1 MAVSQRHPLY
11 CRMLPAWRIC
21 RDAYDGELCVKSK
34 RECYLPPT
42 PGMKKAMLD
51 ANKAYVYENYLMRA
65 EFPHKMSNMVR
76 VGLGILWGKAAS
88 IKLTPRLQYLTKRAT
103 YDRQTLQDFM
113 VEITEQQF
121 VTGRCG
127 FMFDMPKPRVVNGVE
142 QGIAGVPTPYLCL
155 YHAERIINW
164 DEGPR
169 TADGYRALNLVVL
182 DESEDERQPGLT
194 YTCVPKY
201 RVLSLGP
208 IDTPAGQDPSV
219 GDYRYGQFADEEPN
233 EEKMRTALL
242 MGKPIPFIPF
252 YFVNAENTKVCPQQ
266 PPYLELA
273 LKSFSL
279 YRQSADYEQQLHDQ
293 SQETPVIE
301 GGDDTKEYALG
312 VGSVLTPPA
321 GSKAY
326 FMGLTGSGLAE
337 MRVAYVNKMTDAD
350 RLGGQMI
357 DTRSLQRESGE
368 SLKTRLASQTATLSS
383 IAETCGE
390 AVEKALKDLALLL
403 GDNPDEVE
411 VKPNTNF
418 VNPELFAKTLVELMQ
433 AKNMGFPLPDQEL
446 YRMAQERGV
455 SQPDFEEAMRLL
467 KAEPPPIM
475 ATGTP
480 TANPA
485 GKTPK
490 QLTPPAPAG
499 GAIKSAAN
507 PAGVSARGKTRTA
520 SKKNKKTE

>member
-1 MAVSQRHPLY
+1 MSVSQKHPHY
-11 CRMLPAWRIC
+11 CRLLHAWRIC
-21 RDAYDGELCVKSK
+21 RDAYDGELCVKAK
-34 RECYLPPT
+34 KECYLPPT
-42 PGMKKAMLD
+42 PGMKALMSTKPHI
-51 ANKAYVYENYLMRA
+51 YEDYIHRA
-65 EFPHKMSNMVR
+65 EFPHKMSNMTR
-76 VGLGILWGKAAS
+76 VGLGIIWGKAAT
-88 IKLTPRLQYLTKRAT
+88 IKLPPRLQYLLKRAT

-121 VTGRCG
+121 VVGRAG
-127 FMFDMPKPRVVNGVE
+127 FMFDMPPPKIVNGKPV
-142 QGIAGVPTPYLCL
+142 GRMGVPTPYLCL

-169 TADGYRALNLVVL
+169 TEDGYRALNLVVL
-182 DESEDERQPGLT
+182 DESEDVRQAGFVWL
-194 YTCVPKY
+194 CIPKF
-201 RVLSLGP
+201 RVLSLGSINP
-208 IDTPAGQDPSV
+208 PGYNQAPLYGN
-219 GDYRYGQFADEEPN
+219 YRYGQFGLEQPSDEN
-233 EEKMRTALL
+233 MITAEF

-252 YFVNAENTKVCPQQ
+252 YFVNAENTKACPQP

-293 SQETPVIE
+293 SQETAVIE
-301 GGDDTKEYALG
+301 GGDDNKDYQLG

-321 GSKAY
+321 GCKAY
-326 FMGLTGSGLAE
+326 FAGLSGNGLSE
-337 MRVAYVNKMTDAD
+337 MRTAYVNKMIDAD

-390 AVEKALKDLALLL
+390 AVEKALKDLAMLL
-403 GDNPDEVE
+403 GENPDDVS

-446 YRMAQERGV
+446 HRMAQERGV
-455 SQPDFEEAMRLL
+455 SEVDFEEAMRLL
-467 KAEPPPIM
+467 KAEPPAIM
-475 ATGTP
+475 ATGVP

-485 GKTPK
+485 GKTPT
-490 QLTPPAPAG
+490 QLTPPAVP
-499 GAIKSAAN
+499 GAATKSAAN
-507 PAGVSARGKTRTA
+507 PAGISPRGKTRTTN
-520 SKKNKKTE
+520 KKNKKNA

>member
-1 MAVSQRHPLY
+1 MK
-11 CRMLPAWRIC
+11 PAWDIC
-21 RDAYDGELCVKSK
+21 RDAYEGELCVKAK

-42 PGMKKAMLD
+42 PGMRKAMLD
-51 ANKAYVYENYLMRA
+51 ATKAYVYEDYIKRA
-65 EFPHKMSNMVR
+65 EFPHKMSNMTR
-76 VGLGILWGKAAS
+76 VGLGILWGKDAS
-88 IKLTPRLQYLTKRAT
+88 IKLPPRLQYLVKRAT

-121 VTGRCG
+121 IVGRCG
-127 FMFDMPKPRVVNGVE
+127 FMFDMPRAKVVNGVE
-142 QGIAGVPTPYLCL
+142 QGILGVPQPYLCL

-169 TADGYRALNLVVL
+169 TEDGYRSLNLVVL
-182 DESEDERQPGLT
+182 DESEDVRQPGLT

-208 IDTPAGQDPSV
+208 IDTPAGQDPAY
-219 GDYRYGQFADEEPN
+219 GWYRYGQFLDEEPDEN
-233 EEKMRTALL
+233 KMKTPQL
-242 MGKPIPFIPF
+242 MGKPLPFIPF
-252 YFVNAENTKVCPQQ
+252 YFVNAEDTKVRPKQ

-293 SQETPVIE
+293 SQETAVIE

-312 VGSVLTPPA
+312 AGAVLTPPA

-326 FMGLTGSGLAE
+326 YMGLTGNGLAE
-337 MRVAYVNKMTDAD
+337 MRVAYINKMTDAD

-403 GDNPDEVE
+403 GENPDDVQ

-433 AKNMGFPLPDQEL
+433 SKNMGYPLPDKDL
-446 YRMAQERGV
+446 HRMGQERGV
-455 SQPDFEEAMRLL
+455 IEGSFDETMQEL
-467 KAEPPPIM
+467 KSEPPPIM

-499 GAIKSAAN
+499 GAVKSAAN

-520 SKKNKKTE
+520 SKKNKKKE